1 MGYNLAKQAMENNKS
16 NETQN
21 RREFFKEAA
30 KKALPIIGAV
40 ALMSNPVVAR
50 AIENEA
56 TGCNNGCTGSCNY
69 TCSGTCVGACSQ
81 QCQSSCK
88 GTCSATCRDVCTK
101 YNKQ

>member
-1 MGYNLAKQAMENNKS
+1 MGNNLGETAMENNKN

-30 KKALPIIGAV
+30 RKALPILGVV
-40 ALMSNPVVAR
+40 ALMSNPVVAK

-56 TGCNNGCTGSCNY
+56 TSCKSGCTGSCDY

-81 QCQSSCK
+81 QCKGSCK
-88 GTCSATCRDVCTK
+88 GTCSATCREVCTK
-101 YNKQ
+101 YNKN